1 MQKKYNVELLDEVY
15 DFFNSIDNKAVEKIL
30 YNIDKSQ
37 SSNDKELFKKLSSEI
52 WEFRTLYRKI
62 KYRLLGFWDKT
73 NYNNTLVLATHG
85 FIKKSK
91 KTPKKEIEKAQRIRK
106 QYFDIKNKKQ

>member
-15 DFFNSIDNKAVEKIL
+15 NFFDSIDNKAVEKIL
-30 YNIDKSQ
+30 YNIDKAQ
-37 SSNDKELFKKLSSEI
+37 SSNDKELFTKLSNEI

-73 NYNNTLVLATHG
+73 NKNNTLVIATHG

-91 KTPKKEIEKAQRIRK
+91 KTPKKEIEKALK
-106 QYFDIKNKKQ
+106 IKEEYYNEKR

>member
-1 MQKKYNVELLDEVY
+1 MQKKYTVELLDEVF
-15 DFFNSIDNKAVEKIL
+15 DFFDSIDNKTVEKIL
-30 YNIDKSQ
+30 YNIDKAQ
-37 SSNDKELFKKLSSEI
+37 SSNDKKLFKKLSSEI

-73 NYNNTLVLATHG
+73 NNNNTLVLATHG

-91 KTPKKEIEKAQRIRK
+91 KTPRKEIEKAQRIRK
-106 QYFDIKNKKQ
+106 QYFNIKNKKQ